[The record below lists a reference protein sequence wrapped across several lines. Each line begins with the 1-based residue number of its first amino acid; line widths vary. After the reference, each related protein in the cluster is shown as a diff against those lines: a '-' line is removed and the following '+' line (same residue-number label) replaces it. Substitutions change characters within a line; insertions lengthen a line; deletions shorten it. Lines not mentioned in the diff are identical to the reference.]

1 MLLVSLLAAHYP
13 TLPSHHTHRSKHAFI
28 ADQLAVNIGS
38 ELLKIVPGRV
48 STEVDAHLSYDT
60 KVRGQGA
67 GTAQDT
73 MDCTGCTAP
82 LRRQC

>member
-1 MLLVSLLAAHYP
+1 MLLFSLARRPPPH
-13 TLPSHHTHRSKHAFI
+13 LPSHHTHRSKHAFI

-60 KVRGQGA
+60 QVGVQGA
-67 GTAQDT
+67 GTGQGT
-73 MDCTGCTAP
+73 MDFTGCTTP